1 MTEDGYPHVGKL
13 DYVAPTLD
21 PSTGTL
27 TARGIFETP
36 NRALLPGMFVRIR
49 MPLALQK
56 ANALLVP
63 DEALGADQS
72 GSYLLVVDK
81 DNVVQQRTVQTGQ
94 LGGQAAGDLV
104 GHHGG
109 RPGRGQRQPE
119 GDSRAEGRAAGD
131 DDRRARRRRR
141 PASRDGAADSR

>member
-1 MTEDGYPHVGKL
+1 M
-13 DYVAPTLD
+13 LD

-27 TARGIFETP
+27 AVRGILRESEARP
-36 NRALLPGMFVRIR
+36 AARHVPAHPRAAGGCE
-49 MPLALQK
+49 K

-94 LGGQAAGDLV
+94 LV
-104 GHHGG
+104 GKL
-109 RPGRGQRQPE
+109 RVIIVAVSTAD
-119 GDSRAEGRAAGD
+119 DSW
-131 DDRRARRRRR
+131 
-141 PASRDGAADSR
+141 S

>member
-1 MTEDGYPHVGKL
+1 MTEDGYPHAGKL
-13 DYVAPTLD
+13 DYVAPMLD

-27 TARGIFETP
+27 TARGILREP
-36 NRALLPGMFVRIR
+36 EPRAACPACSCASACPWRLE
-49 MPLALQK
+49 K

-94 LGGQAAGDLV
+94 LEGKLRV
-104 GHHGG
+104 IVVRHHGG

-119 GDSRAEGRAAGD
+119 GD
-131 DDRRARRRRR
+131 ARRRRWR
-141 PASRDGAADSR
+141 RR